1 MALYL
6 SLSSMYCSLLH
17 SLSLFATFL
26 SLNSKCKNL
35 LSLSGV
41 LHSWKMK
48 FWFCYYM
55 VYECTNLWFCGMS
68 KYGAFDLWFCKFVFG
83 ILIKPVQN
91 RLNHVGPVFWQ
102 LNRRFSVLP
111 AFFHFSDFEREPDRI
126 KHRSPIEPTGPVR
139 FLKPWWN
146 YAFICSPELPNN
158 FPSIWVCVLAWDVC
172 LYWYLRPWWLS
183 MIIGITWGSILNY
196 RRHLSPN

>member
-55 VYECTNLWFCGMS
+55 VYECTVTTIWSVICGMS
-68 KYGAFDLWFCKFVFG
+68 KYKEFWSIPILQVRFWDFDQTG
-83 ILIKPVQN
+83 PKPVKPCWSG
-91 RLNHVGPVFWQ
+91 LLTV
-102 LNRRFSVLP
+102 
-111 AFFHFSDFEREPDRI
+111 
-126 KHRSPIEPTGPVR
+126 EPTISCFTFFFSFFRFWKRTGP
-139 FLKPWWN
+139 
-146 YAFICSPELPNN
+146 
-158 FPSIWVCVLAWDVC
+158 D
-172 LYWYLRPWWLS
+172 
-183 MIIGITWGSILNY
+183 
-196 RRHLSPN
+196 